1 MELARRPPG
10 CYHRRMTEPTPQ
22 EIAARVRGMAQEL
35 ADARAALH
43 LKPGQSIGDRIRG
56 LTEELDGRA
65 TSIEALRGDLDGVR
79 AALSLA
85 ERKITERAQ
94 ERSAMWDVLLAVRE
108 AAGADEGA
116 DLRAVVAGL
125 RQEAALALPSRQ
137 SDLPQPTVTATAD
150 GRIRVEIRH
159 TNDLA
164 LEYLYD
170 LPEAAR
176 LVADVGT
183 AVARL
188 TPGGPRLGVTADP
201 GAGASFGVCVE
212 IAGEARH
219 LSPPARLEGPRLR
232 SALAAMSAGLPPAE
246 ARLLAAEVWRRAD
259 ELDPIEPG
267 RFGASASPVGDHV
280 ALGLADDQPA
290 HVLTRGQAGRLAVK
304 LARLAGEVDP
314 LAPLR
319 AAGVL
324 GRGALTEAVP
334 ERVAALVLERVRA
347 DRREIERL
355 RAANAEHVARL
366 ASGTSGA
373 GKRKR
378 IAALGAEVERL
389 ERLERELRGVELWA
403 AGQGETIKGY
413 QDAASAVVAAA
424 ESVGLR
430 VAPSAG
436 SPSPSTVKAAA
447 QDLAAKAARVAGLED
462 LLAGE
467 RAKTLEARREFAELR
482 DAARTMLPEGSTPN
496 PATGWLADVI
506 RGAAKRAGEL
516 LAARDLAHENA
527 NRARAAEG
535 AAVLRALE
543 AEAKVARLAQSPATI
558 ALPPALRQALDAVQ
572 DVVAGVEATPE
583 GLGEAVIKLVAE
595 LRKARRGW
603 AEESG
608 AAARARVE
616 LRKVQDAALPQS
628 AGHRPTR
635 LDPAALSW
643 GGVKVFAYPG
653 PGSPDLASG
662 LEQARAAVARLTAE
676 LAKRADPEAVRKI
689 SAQANTAR
697 QLAEE
702 VQVWQ
707 AWATEQIGSYPIGSR
722 GLRATLAERLA
733 KALADRDASRRAA
746 EELRK
751 ALAAVGDL
759 TA

>member
-43 LKPGQSIGDRIRG
+43 LEPGQPIGDRIRG

-65 TSIEALRGDLDGVR
+65 TSIEALRGDLDAVR

-85 ERKITERAQ
+85 ERKVADRAQ

-116 DLRAVVAGL
+116 DLRAVVAAL

-137 SDLPQPTVTATAD
+137 SGLPQPIVTATHD
-150 GRIRVEIRH
+150 GRVKVEIRH
-159 TNDLA
+159 TDDVA
-164 LEYLYD
+164 LEYTYD
-170 LPEAAR
+170 LAEAAR
-176 LVADVGT
+176 LVNDVGQ

-188 TPGGPRLGVTADP
+188 TPGGPRLGVNADP
-201 GAGASFGVCVE
+201 GEGATLGVCVE
-212 IAGEARH
+212 IAGEVLH
-219 LSPPARLEGPRLR
+219 LSPALRMEGPRLE
-232 SALAAMSAGLPPAE
+232 ALVRELNAALPP
-246 ARLLAAEVWRRAD
+246 
-259 ELDPIEPG
+259 
-267 RFGASASPVGDHV
+267 
-280 ALGLADDQPA
+280 
-290 HVLTRGQAGRLAVK
+290 VK
-304 LARLAGEVDP
+304 HAGEHLEP
-314 LAPLR
+314 LLAPLR
-319 AAGVL
+319 PAGVL
-324 GRGALTEAVP
+324 GRGELSEAAP
-334 ERVAALVLERVRA
+334 ARVIELVLERVRA

-378 IAALGAEVERL
+378 IAALEAEVERL
-389 ERLERELRGVELWA
+389 KRELRGVELRA

-424 ESVGLR
+424 ESVSLR
-430 VAPSAG
+430 AAPSAG

-447 QDLAAKAARVAGLED
+447 QDLAARAARVSGLED

-496 PATGWLADVI
+496 PATPWLADVI

-535 AAVLRALE
+535 AAVLRAEE
-543 AEAKVARLAQSPATI
+543 AEAKVARLARPATI
-558 ALPPALRQALDAVQ
+558 ALPPALPPALRRALDAVQ
-572 DVVAGVEATPE
+572 DIVTGVEATPE
-583 GLGEAVIKLVAE
+583 GLGEAVVKLVAA
-595 LRKARRGW
+595 LRTARRGW

-608 AAARARVE
+608 AAARARIA
-616 LRKVQDAALPQS
+616 LRSLQERATLPPS
-628 AGHRPTR
+628 AMQWP
-635 LDPAALSW
+635 
-643 GGVKVFAYPG
+643 
-653 PGSPDLASG
+653 PGSAEQLAG
-662 LEQARAAVARLTAE
+662 LRAEVERPTAE
-676 LAKRADPEAVRKI
+676 LSKRADPEAVRKI
-689 SAQANTAR
+689 SAQASAAR

-702 VQVWQ
+702 VRGWES
-707 AWATEQIGSYPIGSR
+707 WATEQIGSYPIGSR

>member
-1 MELARRPPG
+1 
-10 CYHRRMTEPTPQ
+10 MTEPTPQ

-43 LKPGQSIGDRIRG
+43 LKPGQPIGDRIRG

-65 TSIEALRGDLDGVR
+65 TSIEALRGDLDAVR

-85 ERKITERAQ
+85 ERKVADRAQ

-116 DLRAVVAGL
+116 DLRAVVAAL
-125 RQEAALALPSRQ
+125 RREAAMALPSRQ
-137 SDLPQPTVTATAD
+137 SGLPQPTVSATAD
-150 GRIRVEIRH
+150 GRVRVEIRH
-159 TNDLA
+159 TDDVA
-164 LEYLYD
+164 LEYTYD
-170 LPEAAR
+170 LAEAAR

-201 GAGASFGVCVE
+201 AEGATLGVCVE
-212 IAGEARH
+212 VAGEVLH
-219 LSPPARLEGPRLR
+219 LSPALRVEGPRLE
-232 SALAAMSAGLPPAE
+232 ALVRELNAALPP
-246 ARLLAAEVWRRAD
+246 
-259 ELDPIEPG
+259 
-267 RFGASASPVGDHV
+267 
-280 ALGLADDQPA
+280 
-290 HVLTRGQAGRLAVK
+290 VK
-304 LARLAGEVDP
+304 HAGEHLEP
-314 LAPLR
+314 LLAPLR
-319 AAGVL
+319 PAGVL
-324 GRGALTEAVP
+324 GRGELSEAAP
-334 ERVAALVLERVRA
+334 ARVIELVLERVRA

-378 IAALGAEVERL
+378 IAALEAEVERL
-389 ERLERELRGVELWA
+389 KRELRGVELRA

-430 VAPSAG
+430 MSPSAG

-447 QDLAAKAARVAGLED
+447 QDLAAKAARVSGLED

-496 PATGWLADVI
+496 PATPWLADVI

-535 AAVLRALE
+535 AAVLRAE
-543 AEAKVARLAQSPATI
+543 AAEAKVARLARPATI
-558 ALPPALRQALDAVQ
+558 ALPPALRRALDAVQ
-572 DVVAGVEATPE
+572 DIVTGVEATPE
-583 GLGEAVIKLVAE
+583 GLGEAVVKLVAA
-595 LRKARRGW
+595 LRTARRGW

-608 AAARARVE
+608 DAARARTE
-616 LRKVQDAALPQS
+616 LRRLQDDRLATVLPPS
-628 AGHRPTR
+628 
-635 LDPAALSW
+635 ALSW
-643 GGVKVFAYPG
+643 EGVRVYPAG
-653 PGSPDLASG
+653 AAPELPPAAQTPTQAERALGAIARDLRRIGIAVGTMAPAS
-662 LEQARAAVARLTAE
+662 EIA
-676 LAKRADPEAVRKI
+676 EAVSR
-689 SAQANTAR
+689 AVGQGVTAR
-697 QLAEE
+697 QLAAE
-702 VQVWQ
+702 VQTWED
-707 AWATEQIGSYPIGSR
+707 WADGLLRRYPVGTR
-722 GLRATLAERLA
+722 GRRG
-733 KALADRDASRRAA
+733 ALSDRIVGLIADRDTSRAHADEAGQRADGWHA
-746 EELRK
+746 EVERLRAKLGDELRDRVAK
-751 ALAAVGDL
+751 IGDLAAQIVDY
-759 TA
+759 ARHA

>member
-1 MELARRPPG
+1 MGLARRPPG

-22 EIAARVRGMAQEL
+22 EIAARVRAMAHEL

-43 LKPGQSIGDRIRG
+43 LKPGQPIGDRIRG

-65 TSIEALRGDLDGVR
+65 TSIEALRGDLDAAR
-79 AALSLA
+79 AAPSLA
-85 ERKITERAQ
+85 ERKVADRAQ

-116 DLRAVVAGL
+116 DLRAVVAAL
-125 RQEAALALPSRQ
+125 RQEAAFALPSRM
-137 SDLPQPTVTATAD
+137 SNLPQPAVTVAAD
-150 GRIRVEIRH
+150 GRISVQITH
-159 TNDLA
+159 GDVA

-170 LPEAAR
+170 RPEAAR
-176 LVADVGT
+176 LVHDLSL

-188 TPGGPRLGVTADP
+188 TPGGPRLGVNADP
-201 GAGASFGVCVE
+201 GEGATLGVCVE
-212 IAGEARH
+212 IAGEVLH
-219 LSPPARLEGPRLR
+219 LSPALRMEGPQLE
-232 SALAAMSAGLPPAE
+232 ALVRELTAALPPV
-246 ARLLAAEVWRRAD
+246 R
-259 ELDPIEPG
+259 
-267 RFGASASPVGDHV
+267 H
-280 ALGLADDQPA
+280 
-290 HVLTRGQAGRLAVK
+290 
-304 LARLAGEVDP
+304 AGEHLEP
-314 LAPLR
+314 LLAPLR
-319 AAGVL
+319 PAGVL
-324 GRGALTEAVP
+324 GRGELTEAAP
-334 ERVAALVLERVRA
+334 ARVIQLVLERVRA

-378 IAALGAEVERL
+378 IAALEAEVERL
-389 ERLERELRGVELWA
+389 KRELRGVELRA

-430 VAPSAG
+430 MAPSAG

-447 QDLAAKAARVAGLED
+447 QDLAALARRAKGLED

-482 DAARTMLPEGSTPN
+482 EAARTMLPEGSTPN
-496 PATGWLADVI
+496 PATEWLAVVL
-506 RGAAKRAGEL
+506 RGAAKRAAEL

-535 AAVLRALE
+535 AAVLRAE
-543 AEAKVARLAQSPATI
+543 AAEAKVARLTRPPATI
-558 ALPPALRQALDAVQ
+558 NLPPALRQALDAVQ
-572 DVVAGVEATPE
+572 DVVAGVEPTAE
-583 GLGEAVIKLVAE
+583 GLGAGAIKLVAE

-616 LRKVQDAALPQS
+616 LRSLQERATLPPS
-628 AGHRPTR
+628 AMQWP
-635 LDPAALSW
+635 
-643 GGVKVFAYPG
+643 
-653 PGSPDLASG
+653 PGSAEQLAG
-662 LEQARAAVARLTAE
+662 LRAEVERLTAE
-676 LAKRADPEAVRKI
+676 LSKRADPEAVRKI
-689 SAQANTAR
+689 SAQANAAR

-702 VQVWQ
+702 VRGWES
-707 AWATEQIGSYPIGSR
+707 WATEQIGSYPIGSR

>member
-1 MELARRPPG
+1 
-10 CYHRRMTEPTPQ
+10 
-22 EIAARVRGMAQEL
+22 V
-35 ADARAALH
+35 
-43 LKPGQSIGDRIRG
+43 
-56 LTEELDGRA
+56 
-65 TSIEALRGDLDGVR
+65 IE
-79 AALSLA
+79 
-85 ERKITERAQ
+85 
-94 ERSAMWDVLLAVRE
+94 
-108 AAGADEGA
+108 
-116 DLRAVVAGL
+116 
-125 RQEAALALPSRQ
+125 
-137 SDLPQPTVTATAD
+137 
-150 GRIRVEIRH
+150 
-159 TNDLA
+159 
-164 LEYLYD
+164 
-170 LPEAAR
+170 
-176 LVADVGT
+176 
-183 AVARL
+183 
-188 TPGGPRLGVTADP
+188 
-201 GAGASFGVCVE
+201 
-212 IAGEARH
+212 
-219 LSPPARLEGPRLR
+219 
-232 SALAAMSAGLPPAE
+232 
-246 ARLLAAEVWRRAD
+246 
-259 ELDPIEPG
+259 
-267 RFGASASPVGDHV
+267 
-280 ALGLADDQPA
+280 
-290 HVLTRGQAGRLAVK
+290 
-304 LARLAGEVDP
+304 
-314 LAPLR
+314 
-319 AAGVL
+319 
-324 GRGALTEAVP
+324 
-334 ERVAALVLERVRA
+334 LVLERVRA

-389 ERLERELRGVELWA
+389 KRELRGVELRA

-424 ESVGLR
+424 ASVGLR

-447 QDLAAKAARVAGLED
+447 QDLAAKAARVAGLKD

-516 LAARDLAHENA
+516 LAALDLAHENA

-543 AEAKVARLAQSPATI
+543 AEAKVARLTQPPATI
-558 ALPPALRQALDAVQ
+558 ALPPALRRALDAVQ
-572 DVVAGVEATPE
+572 DIVTGVEATPE
-583 GLGEAVIKLVAE
+583 GLGEAVVKLVAA
-595 LRKARRGW
+595 LRIARRGW

-608 AAARARVE
+608 AAARVRVE

-662 LEQARAAVARLTAE
+662 LEQARAEVARLTAE
-676 LAKRADPEAVRKI
+676 LAKRADPGAVRKI
-689 SAQANTAR
+689 SAQANAAR

-707 AWATEQIGSYPIGSR
+707 AWATEQLGTYPVGSR
-722 GLRATLAERLA
+722 GLRAALAERLA

-759 TA
+759 RLGLTA

>member
-43 LKPGQSIGDRIRG
+43 LKPGHPIGDRIRG

-65 TSIEALRGDLDGVR
+65 TSIEALRGDLDAVR

-85 ERKITERAQ
+85 ERKVADRAQ

-116 DLRAVVAGL
+116 DLRAVVAAL
-125 RQEAALALPSRQ
+125 RREAAMALPSRQ
-137 SDLPQPTVTATAD
+137 SGLPQPTVSATAD
-150 GRIRVEIRH
+150 GRVRVEIRH
-159 TNDLA
+159 TDDVA
-164 LEYLYD
+164 LEYTYD
-170 LPEAAR
+170 LAEAAR
-176 LVADVGT
+176 LANDVGQ
-183 AVARL
+183 AVAKL
-188 TPGGPRLGVTADP
+188 TPGGPRLGVNADP
-201 GAGASFGVCVE
+201 AEGATLGVCVE
-212 IAGEARH
+212 VAGEH
-219 LSPPARLEGPRLR
+219 L
-232 SALAAMSAGLPPAE
+232 
-246 ARLLAAEVWRRAD
+246 
-259 ELDPIEPG
+259 EP
-267 RFGASASPVGDHV
+267 
-280 ALGLADDQPA
+280 L
-290 HVLTRGQAGRLAVK
+290 
-304 LARLAGEVDP
+304 

-319 AAGVL
+319 PAGVL
-324 GRGALTEAVP
+324 GRGELSEAAP
-334 ERVAALVLERVRA
+334 ARVIELVLERVRA

-378 IAALGAEVERL
+378 IAALEAEVERL
-389 ERLERELRGVELWA
+389 KRELRGVELRA

-430 VAPSAG
+430 AAPSAG

-447 QDLAAKAARVAGLED
+447 QDLAARAARVSGLED

-496 PATGWLADVI
+496 PATPWLADVI

-535 AAVLRALE
+535 AAVLRAE
-543 AEAKVARLAQSPATI
+543 AAEAKVARLARPATI
-558 ALPPALRQALDAVQ
+558 ALPPALRRALDAVQ

-583 GLGEAVIKLVAE
+583 GLGEAVVKLVAA
-595 LRKARRGW
+595 LRTARRGW

-608 AAARARVE
+608 DAARARTE
-616 LRKVQDAALPQS
+616 LRRLQDGAAPELP
-628 AGHRPTR
+628 
-635 LDPAALSW
+635 PAAQTPTQAERAL
-643 GGVKVFAYPG
+643 GAIAR
-653 PGSPDLASG
+653 DLRRIGIAVGTMAPAS
-662 LEQARAAVARLTAE
+662 EIA
-676 LAKRADPEAVRKI
+676 EAVSR
-689 SAQANTAR
+689 AVGQGVTAR
-697 QLAEE
+697 QLAAE
-702 VQVWQ
+702 VQTWED
-707 AWATEQIGSYPIGSR
+707 WADGLLRRYPVGTR
-722 GLRATLAERLA
+722 GRRG
-733 KALADRDASRRAA
+733 ALSDRIVGLIADRDTSRAHADEAGQRADGWHA
-746 EELRK
+746 EVERLRAKLGDELRDRVAK
-751 ALAAVGDL
+751 IGDLAAQIVDY
-759 TA
+759 ARHA

>member
-43 LKPGQSIGDRIRG
+43 LEPGQPIGDRIRG

-65 TSIEALRGDLDGVR
+65 TSIEALRGDLDAVR

-85 ERKITERAQ
+85 ERKVADRAQ

-116 DLRAVVAGL
+116 DLRAVVAAL
-125 RQEAALALPSRQ
+125 RREAAMALPSRQ
-137 SDLPQPTVTATAD
+137 SGLPQPTVSATAD
-150 GRIRVEIRH
+150 GRVRVEIRH
-159 TNDLA
+159 TDDVA
-164 LEYLYD
+164 LEYTYD
-170 LPEAAR
+170 LAEAAR
-176 LVADVGT
+176 LANDVGQ
-183 AVARL
+183 AVAKL
-188 TPGGPRLGVTADP
+188 TPGGPRLGVNADP
-201 GAGASFGVCVE
+201 AEGATLGVCVE
-212 IAGEARH
+212 VAGEH
-219 LSPPARLEGPRLR
+219 L
-232 SALAAMSAGLPPAE
+232 
-246 ARLLAAEVWRRAD
+246 
-259 ELDPIEPG
+259 EP
-267 RFGASASPVGDHV
+267 
-280 ALGLADDQPA
+280 L
-290 HVLTRGQAGRLAVK
+290 
-304 LARLAGEVDP
+304 

-319 AAGVL
+319 PAGVL
-324 GRGALTEAVP
+324 GRGELSEAAP
-334 ERVAALVLERVRA
+334 ARVIELVLERVRA

-378 IAALGAEVERL
+378 IAALEAEVERL
-389 ERLERELRGVELWA
+389 KRELRGVELRA

-430 VAPSAG
+430 AAPSAG

-447 QDLAAKAARVAGLED
+447 QDLAARAARVSGLED

-496 PATGWLADVI
+496 PATPWLADVI

-535 AAVLRALE
+535 AAVLRAE
-543 AEAKVARLAQSPATI
+543 AAEAKVARLARPATI
-558 ALPPALRQALDAVQ
+558 ALPPALRRALDAVQ

-583 GLGEAVIKLVAE
+583 GLGEAVVKLVAA
-595 LRKARRGW
+595 LRTARRGW

-608 AAARARVE
+608 DAARARTE
-616 LRKVQDAALPQS
+616 LRRLQDGAAPELP
-628 AGHRPTR
+628 
-635 LDPAALSW
+635 PAAQTPTQAERAL
-643 GGVKVFAYPG
+643 GAIAR
-653 PGSPDLASG
+653 DLRRIGIAVGTMAPAS
-662 LEQARAAVARLTAE
+662 EIA
-676 LAKRADPEAVRKI
+676 EAVSR
-689 SAQANTAR
+689 AVGQGVTAR
-697 QLAEE
+697 QLAAE
-702 VQVWQ
+702 VQTWED
-707 AWATEQIGSYPIGSR
+707 WADGLLRRYPVGTR
-722 GLRATLAERLA
+722 GRRG
-733 KALADRDASRRAA
+733 ALSDRIVGLIADRDTSRAHADEAGQRADGWHA
-746 EELRK
+746 EVERLRAKLGDELRDRVAK
-751 ALAAVGDL
+751 IGDLAAQIVDY
-759 TA
+759 ARHA